1 MWSWRR
7 FFGSLPEVRCHAYMV
22 PAESYRELEAQIL
35 EQLRSGDRDQLRHLI
50 GEFDLQVEL
59 LSGEWRMLMS
69 EFEDHYQVVDDE
81 ERLARM
87 VVGPEELEEFV
98 DGLRDPTRQARWA
111 PISFGLAELTDAL
124 PAGTDL
130 VAVLFLEEDDD
141 WLWNAPVYE
150 LIAIRPEVFALLEQ
164 QLRHQLGSGDYRA
177 MARLASDHSE
187 GSVEFSPEQWRVLM
201 RHAQERVPE
210 LLTVVGQRLSSPV
223 DYTQI
228 REALTLVADP
238 RYQPSLDAWL
248 RVHASAAQYALYFR
262 DASLERRELEGSGL
276 FPLDGRAT
284 QKMRRV
290 PPPPSAEPGAV
301 QGPSEGGTT
310 IPLSVAQHAAPAK
323 PPTDDDA

>member
-1 MWSWRR
+1 
-7 FFGSLPEVRCHAYMV
+7 MV

-35 EQLRSGDRDQLRHLI
+35 ELLREGDRDQLRHLI
-50 GEFDLQVEL
+50 GEYDLQVEL

-69 EFEDHYQVVDDE
+69 EFEDHYQVVDADA
-81 ERLARM
+81 RLARM
-87 VVGPEELEEFV
+87 VVSPDELEEFV
-98 DGLRDPTRQARWA
+98 DGLRDATRQARWA

-130 VAVLFLEEDDD
+130 VAVIFLEEDDD
-141 WLWNAPVYE
+141 WLWNEPVYE
-150 LIAIRPEVFALLEQ
+150 LIAIRPEVFALLSDD
-164 QLRHQLGSGDYRA
+164 LRKTLATGDYRA

-187 GSVEFSPEQWRVLM
+187 GSVEFSPEQWRVLT
-201 RHAQERVPE
+201 RHAEERVPE
-210 LLTVVGQRLSSPV
+210 LLTVVAERLSTPV

-228 REALTLVADP
+228 REALSLVADP

-248 RVHASAAQYALYFR
+248 RVHAASAQYALYFR

-290 PPPPSAEPGAV
+290 PGPGEPPPSADAV
-301 QGPSEGGTT
+301 QASGLAGGTV
-310 IPLSVAQHAAPAK
+310 PMSVAERARSRHREPVGDF
-323 PPTDDDA
+323 DDE